1 MGGGVLLRAKWKGGW
16 GLRANGYITG
26 MGVGGGSG
34 WVGLNCAVA
43 CGVRCSAGVVRVQ

>member
-1 MGGGVLLRAKWKGGW
+1 MG
-16 GLRANGYITG
+16 ITG
-26 MGVGGGSG
+26 KRLHHEHSGSVGGSG